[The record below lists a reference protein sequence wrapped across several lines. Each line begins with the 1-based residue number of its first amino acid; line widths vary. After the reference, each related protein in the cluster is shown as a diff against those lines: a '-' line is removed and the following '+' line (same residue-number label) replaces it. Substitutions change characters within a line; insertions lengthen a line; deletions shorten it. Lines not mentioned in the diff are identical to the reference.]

1 MSNNNDLGDLKLSP
15 ATDFEFEKEI
25 DFEGETWKL
34 YKRLEHKNPIF
45 LCSETMVPYR
55 PMNPI
60 LAEIKVIICGDK
72 VKQWPESIAQN
83 QKNIM
88 CCSLEDPSVRKEF
101 SF

>member
-1 MSNNNDLGDLKLSP
+1 MLNDEWDFLKLSP

-25 DFEGETWKL
+25 DFEGETWRL
-34 YKRLEHKNPIF
+34 YKRFECKNPMF

-55 PMNPI
+55 PMNPV
-60 LAEIKVIICGDK
+60 LVEIKVIICGDK
-72 VKQWPESIAQN
+72 VKQWPESIAKN

-88 CCSLEDPSVRKEF
+88 CCSLEDSSVRKEF